1 MTELVIDIR
10 FAAIADAAALAGV
23 HERSWREAYAGLL
36 PAMALNR
43 MIAQR
48 GAPWW
53 SAALRRR
60 SDILVLDIDA
70 TIAGYASLSRSR
82 IGGGGKVGEV
92 RELYLDPLYQG
103 IGFGAQLFGA
113 ARQVLNSRGYARV
126 IVTALEENHRAMAF
140 YRQRGGRLLGRGE
153 TTFGSKP
160 FATRSFVWTQKPAPT

>member
-1 MTELVIDIR
+1 MNELVIDIR
-10 FAAIADAAALAGV
+10 FAAADEAAELADV

-43 MIAQR
+43 MIAGR

-60 SDILVLDIDA
+60 SNILVLDIDA
-70 TIAGYASLSRSR
+70 AIAGYATLSRSR
-82 IGGGGKVGEV
+82 VGGGGMVGEV

-113 ARQVLNSRGYARV
+113 ARQVLNRRGFARI
-126 IVTALEENHRAMAF
+126 IVTALEENDRAIAF
-140 YRQRGGRLLGRGE
+140 YRHCGGRLLGRGK
-153 TTFGSKP
+153 TVFGGEP
-160 FATRSFVWTQKPAPT
+160 FVTRSFVWTQ

>member
-10 FAAIADAAALAGV
+10 FAATGDAAELAGV
-23 HERSWREAYAGLL
+23 HERSWREAYTGML

-60 SDILVLDIDA
+60 SNILVLDIDA
-70 TIAGYASLSRSR
+70 AIAGYATLSRSR
-82 IGGGGKVGEV
+82 IGGGGMVGEV

-103 IGFGAQLFGA
+103 IGFGAQLFGS
-113 ARQVLNSRGYARV
+113 ARQVLNRRGHARI
-126 IVTALEENHRAMAF
+126 IVTALEENHRAIAF
-140 YRQRGGRLLGRGE
+140 YRHCGGRLLGSGK
-153 TTFGSKP
+153 TTFGGEP
-160 FATRSFVWTQKPAPT
+160 FATRSFVWTQ

>member
-10 FAAIADAAALAGV
+10 FAASSDAAELAGV
-23 HERSWREAYAGLL
+23 HERSWREAYAGML

-48 GAPWW
+48 GGAWW

-60 SDILVLDIDA
+60 RNILVLDIDA

-82 IGGGGKVGEV
+82 IGGGGIVGEV

-113 ARQVLNSRGYARV
+113 ARQVLNRRGYARV
-126 IVTALEENHRAMAF
+126 IVTALEENDRAMAF
-140 YRQRGGRLLGRGE
+140 YRQCGGRLLGRGK
-153 TTFGSKP
+153 TTFGGKP
-160 FATRSFVWTQKPAPT
+160 FATRSFVWTQ